1 MLQEKTILIII
12 FKVSSYIAAPILLAI
27 FYNFNMQNYVFL
39 DSSKTL
45 ILYVV

>member
-12 FKVSSYIAAPILLAI
+12 FKVSSYIAASNLTVI
-27 FYNFNMQNYVFL
+27 FYNFNMQKHVFL

-45 ILYVV
+45 IIYVV